1 MSRVAWQS
9 GPRGSSCAAKDIL
22 LTVLSVSLALPEIKD
37 GNVDTIF
44 LLKFFV
50 GFEFFYYF
58 KSNETLRFTKKII
71 NIKIIF
77 NHDI

>member
-9 GPRGSSCAAKDIL
+9 GPRGSSCAAEYIL

-50 GFEFFYYF
+50 GFEFSYYF
-58 KSNETLRFTKKII
+58 KSNETLRFTK
-71 NIKIIF
+71 N
-77 NHDI
+77 NSY